1 MTVTTKADVIN
12 GAMSI
17 ADDVAQDRL
26 SPATLEA
33 QAVAELRELF
43 GQVIGPGDPIWE
55 TQVDVARQAIALG
68 ALTADELNEWAAV
81 MRHRAGEPVSAPDPD
96 QTPPEPVS
104 LPTVALSAETEPV
117 IEPMAEPEPVAG
129 LTLVPDPEP
138 APVVAPPVQ
147 AESGGCDALRGWQ
160 PGATR
165 RR

>member
-1 MTVTTKADVIN
+1 MTVTTKADAIN

-17 ADDVAQDRL
+17 ADDVAQGRL

-55 TQVDVARQAIALG
+55 TQADVARQAIALG

-81 MRHRAGEPVSAPDPD
+81 MRHRAGQPVSAPDPN

-104 LPTVALSAETEPV
+104 VPTAALSAETEAI
-117 IEPMAEPEPVAG
+117 IETPAEPEPVSG

-138 APVVAPPVQ
+138 TRVVTPPVQ
-147 AESGGCDALRGWQ
+147 AHGYDPLRGWS
-160 PGATR
+160 PGGTR

>member
-1 MTVTTKADVIN
+1 MTVTTKADAIN

-17 ADDVAQDRL
+17 ADDVAQGRL
-26 SPATLEA
+26 GPATLEA

-55 TQVDVARQAIALG
+55 TQADVARQAIALG

-81 MRHRAGEPVSAPDPD
+81 MRHRAGEPVSQHEPD

-104 LPTVALSAETEPV
+104 LPTAALSAETEPV
-117 IEPMAEPEPVAG
+117 TETAAEAEPVPG
-129 LTLVPDPEP
+129 LTLVPDPAP
-138 APVVAPPVQ
+138 APVVTPPVR
-147 AESGGCDALRGWQ
+147 ADGYDPLRGWN
-160 PGATR
+160 PGGTR